1 MLLRR
6 DGGPGVIGSL
16 TLLHAFATI
25 QTQSRAVRVPR
36 GQIGLILLNRSLIPL
51 GAAVLP
57 LDSDAVLLTDG
68 REKVVGRVEVDGE
81 VIRVGARSFQQSQV
95 SVIRLADAK
104 AGQGAQSATS
114 NTPGAPSAGGPPTG
128 SGNPANAGASGQAGG
143 RGRGGSP
150 RPRSS
155 SEIPWGQALW
165 RGVLRF
171 EHVISS
177 LGERASGSY
186 YVTWAEST
194 VAGGGIVAAVTLKP
208 VSLVYNYQLTVPEI
222 GSCKPFTLI
231 KNGSGIDGRHPEIP
245 SGAIFTLPL
254 PGAPAGYNAG
264 GYHVNLFSPAFIPPD
279 EWPKTCSTGGPLT
292 TLRNEGDD
300 MSSFSFGQTYTGP
313 GPCTPDDST
322 FRVPP
327 PYVTIAGTKTCGV
340 PGEYGYVSLR
350 WQFDRGIPPPDV
362 SIDQKPCA
370 TPEALLS
377 LSRDQRAAAV
387 ARLKQIAAEF
397 AAAGQNEERLRGQRD
412 QLQFA
417 FDMMLVASL
426 SSDVGR
432 RLLEIVISDGM
443 LKTAAATGQITA
455 AQREFITSLK
465 GFIKSY
471 EAWTEFADDPSGWGQ
486 SKMLGGA
493 REGLGD
499 ANELIDGAM
508 QMFNYGQVLADAIGQ
523 GDGSAA
529 LEYIEDNMAVFGPL
543 IPEYSLN
550 KARQYVEV
558 SQQWSGEIK
567 KMARLSAEGANLAAK
582 IAEAD
587 LGIAVRQKAL
597 DDCKQAHPS

>member
-1 MLLRR
+1 MLRR
-6 DGGPGVIGSL
+6 EGGPGVIGSL

-36 GQIGLILLNRSLIPL
+36 EQIGLILLNRSLIPL

-57 LDSDAVLLTDG
+57 LDSDAVLLSDG
-68 REKVVGRVEVDGE
+68 REKVVGRVDVDGE
-81 VIRVGARSFQQSQV
+81 VIRVGGRTFQQSQV
-95 SVIRLADAK
+95 SVIRLADTKTA
-104 AGQGAQSATS
+104 QGVQSATS
-114 NTPGAPSAGGPPTG
+114 NAPGAPSAGGPPTG
-128 SGNPANAGASGQAGG
+128 SGNPANAGGQASG

-171 EHVISS
+171 EHITSS
-177 LGERASGSY
+177 LGEKATGSY

-194 VAGGGIVAAVTLKP
+194 VAGGGIIAAVKLKP
-208 VSLVYNYQLTVPEI
+208 ISLVYNYQLTVPEI

-231 KNGSGIDGRHPEIP
+231 KNGSGIDGWRPDIP
-245 SGAIFTLPL
+245 SGAMFTLPIANGG
-254 PGAPAGYNAG
+254 PVNDNAG
-264 GYHVNLFSPAFIPPD
+264 GYQVNLFSPAFIPGS
-279 EWPKTCSTGGPLT
+279 EWPKVCSTGGPAT
-292 TLRNEGDD
+292 SLREEGDG
-300 MSSFSFGQTYTGP
+300 MPSFSFGQMYTGP
-313 GPCTPDDST
+313 DPCVPHDST
-322 FRVPP
+322 FRVQP
-327 PYVTIAGTKTCGV
+327 PYVTMAGTKTCGV

-397 AAAGQNEERLRGQRD
+397 AAAGENEERLRTIRD
-412 QLQFA
+412 QLQPA
-417 FDMMLVASL
+417 FDLMLVASL

-471 EAWTEFADDPSGWGQ
+471 EAWTKFVDDPSGWGQ

-493 REGLGD
+493 REGLGE

-508 QMFNYGQVLADAIGQ
+508 EMFNYGQVLADAIGQ
-523 GDGSAA
+523 GDGSDA

-558 SQQWSGEIK
+558 SQEWSGEIK

-587 LGIAVRQKAL
+587 LGIEVRQKAL